1 MNVIPEHECNE
12 IIWSAQKSDS
22 SYLKSW
28 DMNAVK
34 EGEIMRPQKA
44 KEKKDGE
51 TETKLTEG
59 MPE

>member
-1 MNVIPEHECNE
+1 MK